1 MMKLTVLGSTG
12 SIGTQTLEVA
22 EHSDNITIEALGAGR
37 NIKLLEEQIRK
48 FHPHFACVAD
58 EGLAAELKVKVADTD
73 TKVLAGEQGM
83 EAIAAD
89 PASDTVIAA
98 IVGIAGLKPALAAAK
113 AGKRLA
119 LANKETLVAAGDL
132 VRAVI
137 KESGAELIPVDSEH
151 SAIFQCLEAVRK
163 DRREVELKRIL
174 LTASGGPFAGKTKEE
189 LLDITP
195 EKALKHPNWDMG
207 AKITIDS
214 ATLMNKGLEVLEAA
228 QLFDVTVDKIDVLV
242 HRQSIVHSMIELTDG
257 AVLAQM
263 GVPDMKLPIQ
273 YALTYPDRLPMTD
286 NTLDLA
292 AAGTLTFEKPDME
305 TFRCLALA
313 YEAAK
318 VGHTMPCVLN
328 GANEAAVSLFLHK
341 QLGFLD
347 IAETLERVMQMHSV
361 VENPSLEEILAA
373 DRWAREQVCHSFNNW
388 LKEAI

>member
-48 FHPHFACVAD
+48 FRPHIACVAD
-58 EGLAAELKVKVADTD
+58 ESLAAELKIKVADTD
-73 TKVLAGEQGM
+73 TKVLSGEEGM

-89 PASDTVIAA
+89 TASDIVIAA

-132 VRAVI
+132 VRSVI

-163 DRREVELKRIL
+163 DRRKAELKRIL
-174 LTASGGPFAGKTKEE
+174 LTASGGPFAGKTREE
-189 LLDITP
+189 LADITP

-228 QLFDVTVDKIDVLV
+228 QLFDVTADKIDVLV

-347 IAETLERVMQMHSV
+347 IAETLERVMQAHRV

-373 DRWAREQVCHSFNNW
+373 DRWAREQV
-388 LKEAI
+388 LALTQ

>member
-12 SIGTQTLEVA
+12 SIGTQTLEVL
-22 EHSDNITIEALGAGR
+22 EQSDNITVEALGAGR
-37 NIKLLEEQIRK
+37 NIQLLEEQIRK
-48 FHPHFACVAD
+48 FRPRFACVAD
-58 EGLAAELKVKVADTD
+58 EVLAAELKIKVADTE
-73 TKVLAGEQGM
+73 TKVLSGEQGM
-83 EAIAAD
+83 ETIAGD
-89 PASDTVIAA
+89 PGSDTVIAA

-132 VRAVI
+132 VRSVM
-137 KESGAELIPVDSEH
+137 KKSGAELIPVDSEH
-151 SAIFQCLEAVRK
+151 SAVFQCLEAVRK
-163 DRREVELKRIL
+163 DRRKAELKRIL

-189 LLDITP
+189 LLHITP
-195 EKALKHPNWDMG
+195 ERALKHPNWDMG

-242 HRQSIVHSMIELTDG
+242 HRQSIVHSMIELMDG

-286 NTLDLA
+286 NALDLA
-292 AAGTLTFEKPDME
+292 LVGTLTFEKPDLE

-318 VGHTMPCVLN
+318 IGHTMPCVLN

-341 QLGFLD
+341 KLGFLE
-347 IAETLERVMQMHSV
+347 IAETLERVMQCHTV
-361 VENPSLEEILAA
+361 VENPTLEDILEA
-373 DRWAREQVCHSFNNW
+373 DRWAREQV
-388 LKEAI
+388 LLLAK